1 MSPLKLPL
9 LLRGSGLP
17 SDTWFHGPT
26 RESTSQTASRSIHP
40 FWHSSCL
47 RPTDGHTDTRRQTEL
62 RFSSVRVMR
71 TRLYARQRKIRSI
84 SSDRPA
90 GSVFCCCFLFSAIY
104 FKLVISTSTGP
115 IFAKFAVLVKLWLWA
130 VNLKCCFSIPQ
141 GTLPWQ
147 QVFVG
152 FIHPQNR
159 VPVTFG
165 RWR

>member
-1 MSPLKLPL
+1 MVS
-9 LLRGSGLP
+9 RANSGVHIP
-17 SDTWFHGPT
+17 NGI
-26 RESTSQTASRSIHP
+26 SIDSAVLAQLV
-40 FWHSSCL
+40 FTTN
-47 RPTDGHTDTRRQTEL
+47 RGHTDTRRQTEL

-84 SSDRPA
+84 SSNRPA

-104 FKLVISTSTGP
+104 FRPIISTSTGP

-147 QVFVG
+147 QGFVG